1 MEKVDSIII
10 LGININ
16 HKGLVQLHW
25 SIQNSSCTLNVPMF
39 ALDIEVFLLNSE
51 QKAGS
56 MISTF
61 FTEMSTIY
69 KTSII
74 ISVALEKCEHC
85 L

>member
-39 ALDIEVFLLNSE
+39 ALDIEVF
-51 QKAGS
+51 
-56 MISTF
+56 
-61 FTEMSTIY
+61 FTQFRAKSRKYDFYIFY
-69 KTSII
+69 RN
-74 ISVALEKCEHC
+74 EHN
-85 L
+85 LQNQHNY